1 MLLAIWVIYGV
12 LNTSM
17 YSTTVYLYQQITRVL
32 LVDTAGGYF
41 TKRYDPV
48 YAKTLTVNKG
58 VDNVLLFEFI
68 NQDQKP
74 VNVTGSTFKFRLLT
88 QAGDRLL
95 VEKDM
100 DILSAVTGRVRVVLT
115 PADTNDIVA
124 QPGSYSIERTQGSY
138 HQAVFTDADAGARAD
153 CNIVDSIY
161 PEFVPSLEVTIP
173 TITGKNQ
180 TVSAA
185 PTGWPDWA
193 LNPQPLNSVQRT
205 EFYSSHMPTNGASLT
220 TVKMDLVHYTGTLKL
235 QAAQDYESEWY
246 NVTESREYLDA
257 TESVYFNAVG
267 YHPLLRIALNTS
279 IGYGATAEATVVNGV
294 VTGILLTNAGNSYV
308 APPYVQI
315 LGYGAGATAVATLN
329 SGGAGTVAN
338 VTVTTGGSGYLPIQF
353 EGSTAATVVLT
364 NGVVENIQYR

>member
-1 MLLAIWVIYGV
+1 MLLAIWVIYGL

-41 TKRYDPV
+41 TKRYEPV

-88 QAGDRLL
+88 QEGDRLL

-100 DILSAVTGRVRVVLT
+100 DILSAATGRVRVVLT

-124 QPGSYSIERTQGSY
+124 QPGSYSIERTQGLY
-138 HQAVFTDADAGARAD
+138 RQAAFTDADAGARAD

-161 PEFVPSLEVTIP
+161 PEFLPSLEVTIP

-193 LNPQPLNSVQRT
+193 LNPQPLNSTQKT
-205 EFYSSHMPTNGASLT
+205 EFYSSHMTTNGSSLT
-220 TVKMDLVHYTGTLKL
+220 TVKMDLIHYTGTLKL
-235 QAAQDYESEWY
+235 QAAQDYLAEWY
-246 NVTESREYLDA
+246 DVTESREYLDA

-267 YHPLLRIALNTS
+267 FHPLLRIALNTS
-279 IGYGATAEATVVNGV
+279 IGYGATAEATVVDGV
-294 VTGILLTNAGNSYV
+294 VTSILLTNAGQSYV

-329 SGGAGTVAN
+329 SGGGTVAN
-338 VTVTTGGSGYLPIQF
+338 VTVTTGGSGYVPLQF
-353 EGSTAATVVLT
+353 EGSTAATVLLS
-364 NGVVENIQYR
+364 NGLVENIQYR

>member
-1 MLLAIWVIYGV
+1 
-12 LNTSM
+12 M

-41 TKRYDPV
+41 TARYDPV

-74 VNVTGSTFKFRLLT
+74 VNVTGSTFKFRLLNQT
-88 QAGDRLL
+88 GDRLL

-100 DILSAVTGRVRVVLT
+100 DVLSAATGRVRVVLT

-193 LNPQPLNSVQRT
+193 LNPQPLNSTQQT
-205 EFYSSHMPTNGASLT
+205 EFYSSHMTTNGASLT

-235 QAAQDYESEWY
+235 QAAETYQSEWY
-246 NVTESREYLDA
+246 DVTESREYLDA

-267 YHPLLRIALNTS
+267 FHPLLRIALNTS
-279 IGYGATAEATVVNGV
+279 IGYGATAEATVVDGV
-294 VTGILLTNAGNSYV
+294 VTSILLTNAGNSYV
-308 APPYVQI
+308 AAPYVQI

-329 SGGAGTVAN
+329 SGGAGTVGN
-338 VTVTTGGSGYLPIQF
+338 VTVTNGGAGYLPLQF
-353 EGSTAATVVLT
+353 EGSTAATVVLS